1 MPRRAIALLNLCVA
15 ATLFVGYLTA
25 AHSRAP
31 KVLSDPGWAAINRS
45 FPSPH
50 WDQHGTPSDAV
61 PRPTEAFPA
70 TSPDSEPDRLHP
82 TASRTHVGQ
91 GQFPA
96 GFPASAF
103 VPPVF
108 DRPASLVIPAI
119 ALRAPVVPVDLAP
132 DGSLALTD
140 DSTIVFWYLASGYP
154 GEVGRMLF
162 AGHLDSRTGEPGV
175 FAHLSRLRPGDEIIV
190 ATERGTLYLYRVTS
204 QQRMEPSH
212 LASVVATPPLRAELV
227 LITCDGWWD
236 ARKQQYSHNL
246 LVFATLESVFSE

>member
-1 MPRRAIALLNLCVA
+1 
-15 ATLFVGYLTA
+15 
-25 AHSRAP
+25 
-31 KVLSDPGWAAINRS
+31 
-45 FPSPH
+45 
-50 WDQHGTPSDAV
+50 
-61 PRPTEAFPA
+61 
-70 TSPDSEPDRLHP
+70 
-82 TASRTHVGQ
+82 
-91 GQFPA
+91 
-96 GFPASAF
+96 
-103 VPPVF
+103 
-108 DRPASLVIPAI
+108 VIPAI

-204 QQRMEPSH
+204 QQRMETSH